1 MSSSCVNK
9 QMGYAERKIIE
20 KMCNSY
26 SMVEIGKRVHKSDS
40 AVWRELNRC
49 GGRLGYT
56 AKQGQMDSLRLK
68 EKGNDGRTHNQ
79 QTPARMARKR
89 VLGCLMM
96 NAEATLEEIA
106 FVTGL
111 DLEKVKCYYKGAKA
125 KLEVEF
131 EEERYDEEE
140 VEF

>member
-20 KMCNSY
+20 KMCNYY
-26 SMVEIGKRVHKSDS
+26 SMTEIGKRVHKSES
-40 AVWRELNRC
+40 AIWRELNRC
-49 GGRLGYT
+49 GGRFGYT
-56 AKQGQMDSLRLK
+56 AKRGQMDSLRMK

-79 QTPARMARKR
+79 KTPARMARKR
-89 VLGCLMM
+89 ILGCLMM
-96 NAEATLEEIA
+96 NAEATPEEIA

-111 DLEKVKCYYKGAKA
+111 NLEKVNHYYKGVKA

-140 VEF
+140 VKF